1 MPMKVPQWS
10 VEQLELLGHAPN
22 SKCQEANALRSV
34 LGSDAQVQRSRIMPT
49 AHEGGRAGR
58 SPTPRLRLV
67 AMCAL

>member
-1 MPMKVPQWS
+1 VVGGSSW
-10 VEQLELLGHAPN
+10 ELLGHAPN
-22 SKCQEANALRSV
+22 SKCQEANGAAQCPLA
-34 LGSDAQVQRSRIMPT
+34 SDAQVQRSRIMPT